1 MKLIPQLDKLKF
13 NEPTTKAQLQKLIKQ
28 IETFEEEL
36 SETPLIVKKAI
47 NCLVSCCHAT
57 DNGLYIGPNNQGLV
71 RRILQEFDDYQDQL
85 LAQVDDEAE
94 EQLTYTEVVSEFLA
108 SMTAKQK
115 TIKVFDVIEVED
127 EYADTTEELPDVS
140 KAVARQRHLN
150 LDTKQPYILFNHSI
164 IPLVERRLNTK
175 KLGQLGLDV
184 FEFEQYFIFKNQ
196 TILGISLD
204 YIREQN
210 DGVAKKRQK
219 SAYQLA
225 TDLLNEEYNTM
236 SLLYAEPM
244 RIKEASGFVFFWL
257 MPTNLL
263 AQVSKQV
270 GVVNGWGLNI

>member
-1 MKLIPQLDKLKF
+1 MKLIPQLDKIKF

-71 RRILQEFDDYQDQL
+71 RNILQEFDDYQDQL

-127 EYADTTEELPDVS
+127 EYGESTEELPDVS

-210 DGVAKKRQK
+210 NGVAKKRQK
-219 SAYQLA
+219 SAYHLA
-225 TDLLNEEYNTM
+225 TDLLNEEYNE
-236 SLLYAEPM
+236 L
-244 RIKEASGFVFFWL
+244 I
-257 MPTNLL
+257 
-263 AQVSKQV
+263 
-270 GVVNGWGLNI
+270 IC